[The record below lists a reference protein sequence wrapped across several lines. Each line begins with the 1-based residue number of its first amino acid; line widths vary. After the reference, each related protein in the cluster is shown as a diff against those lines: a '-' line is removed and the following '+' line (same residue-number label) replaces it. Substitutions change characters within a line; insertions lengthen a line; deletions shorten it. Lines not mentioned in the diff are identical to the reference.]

1 MIIAVDGPAA
11 SGKGTIA
18 KALARHYRLPHMDTG
33 LLYRAVALNLLRFGG
48 DPDSEFAAARACDFS
63 QTDFG
68 DPELKSEA
76 AGGIASRISAYP
88 LVRAALAER
97 QRDFAAQDGGAV
109 LDGRD
114 IGTVIA
120 PDADAKLFVTASPEV
135 RARRRFEELSR
146 MGLAV
151 HEEDVLLDIQARDAR
166 DSGRAA
172 APLVRAEDAILLD
185 TSGMDVEAAI
195 AAAIAA
201 VEGRLA
207 TARE

>member
-18 KALARHYRLPHMDTG
+18 KALARHYGLPHMDTG

-63 QTDFG
+63 QTDFA

-88 LVRAALAER
+88 LVRSALAER

-120 PDADAKLFVTASPEV
+120 PHADAKLFVTATPEV

-151 HEEDVLLDIQARDAR
+151 HEADVLLDIRARDER
-166 DSGRAA
+166 DMGRSA
-172 APLVRAEDAILLD
+172 APLIQAQDSVLLD
-185 TSGMDVEAAI
+185 TSAMGVEEAV

-201 VEGRLA
+201 VEQR
-207 TARE
+207 TRSRS